1 MLKSEFIERI
11 KRIQI
16 DTFTFKYPPNTE
28 KEIKMYNGT
37 DLEDRVVTNVLTM
50 GDDSS
55 GKMQLVLTCF
65 YSKNYNL
72 KIYQD
77 NDLNLRHKFGYENNE
92 IFNVNIKE
100 GFEIIDDVTNE
111 VLKKKEIEKIIKDNT
126 EILTFKFKGIE
137 I

>member
-1 MLKSEFIERI
+1 MLKSEFIEKI

-16 DTFTFKYPPNTE
+16 DTFTSKYPPNTE

-55 GKMQLVLTCF
+55 GKMQLVLTCL

>member
-1 MLKSEFIERI
+1 MLKSEFIEKI

-16 DTFTFKYPPNTE
+16 DTFTSKYPPYTE

-37 DLEDRVVTNVLTM
+37 DLENRMVTNVLTI
-50 GDDSS
+50 GDDSF
-55 GKMQLVLTCF
+55 GKMEIVLTCL

-92 IFNVNIKE
+92 TFNVNIKE

-137 I
+137 E

>member
-1 MLKSEFIERI
+1 MLKSEFIEKI

-16 DTFTFKYPPNTE
+16 DTFTSKYPPNTE

-50 GDDSS
+50 GDNSS
-55 GKMQLVLTCF
+55 GKMQLVLTCL

-111 VLKKKEIEKIIKDNT
+111 VLKKKEIKKIIKDNT
-126 EILTFKFKGIE
+126 EILTFKFRGIE
-137 I
+137 E